1 MLAETQI
8 SSSSSDVQQ
17 MGLEFR
23 AGNGD
28 GAWGLRFALL
38 QDQGAHQ

>member
-17 MGLEFR
+17 MEFR

>member
-1 MLAETQI
+1 
-8 SSSSSDVQQ
+8 VQQ

-28 GAWGLRFALL
+28 GAWVGGWGLRFELL
-38 QDQGAHQ
+38 QDQGVHQ